1 MRRDPQHVSYFIYW
15 SEEGERAA
23 AETKAGRSPRD
34 RKLFVKIL
42 CVFVSLF
49 SVEKE
54 CEESEK

>member
-1 MRRDPQHVSYFIYW
+1 MCPILSIGAKKERERPPRRRP
-15 SEEGERAA
+15 AA
-23 AETKAGRSPRD
+23 LRDD

>member
-1 MRRDPQHVSYFIYW
+1 MCPILSIGAKKERERPPRRRP
-15 SEEGERAA
+15 AA
-23 AETKAGRSPRD
+23 PRD

>member
-1 MRRDPQHVSYFIYW
+1 MSYFIYW